1 MEIAFVMLL
10 AASSVVKLRPP
21 HIHTY
26 YNLLPACLTWEVERF
41 AQLTR
46 PHIYYNLLP
55 ACLTWEGSDSLTRP
69 RATTPPPLPPQVLFC
84 SFVRCCVRH
93 FCGGMPS
100 PSLSSEIHL
109 ADDGDNPSEEEEEE
123 GTHAA
128 ARADGTTSRCASS
141 AAEGTA
147 KVAAVG
153 SGEAADVD
161 EDGLPMYTDVAE
173 R

>member
-10 AASSVVKLRPP
+10 AASSVVKLRP
-21 HIHTY
+21 HT
-26 YNLLPACLTWEVERF
+26 
-41 AQLTR
+41 
-46 PHIYYNLLP
+46 YYNLLP

-69 RATTPPPLPPQVLFC
+69 RATTPTPPPLPPQVLFC

-109 ADDGDNPSEEEEEE
+109 AGDGADDGDNPSEEEEEE

-147 KVAAVG
+147 KNPAVG